1 MFKNSEGYAD
11 LTAGVA
17 MSRIMK
23 EYRQQ
28 QRKRYADKNRRKIYV
43 ASKYAGDMDTN
54 VKNAVSYCR
63 RVIEE
68 GHMPIAA
75 HLLYPQI
82 LNDSNPEERELGIL
96 FGMALVRLCD
106 EVWVFGDV
114 SPGMAEEI
122 REAKTMKKTLRY
134 FGEENA

>member
-43 ASKYAGDMDTN
+43 ASKYAGDVDAN
-54 VKNAVSYCR
+54 VKNA
-63 RVIEE
+63 
-68 GHMPIAA
+68 G
-75 HLLYPQI
+75 
-82 LNDSNPEERELGIL
+82 DS
-96 FGMALVRLCD
+96 VRYGTCSI
-106 EVWVFGDV
+106 V
-114 SPGMAEEI
+114 
-122 REAKTMKKTLRY
+122 R
-134 FGEENA
+134 